1 MKIYGRF
8 TKVIIIIIIT
18 VMIIKWVNDQSNRR
32 IRYRRRYIYTKE
44 ELQSTRYEPRIDAK
58 SCPIHNSVAIF
69 VHSAARSSG
78 KYFDKI
84 QAVRKTWAKVA
95 KDRYNVSTYFV
106 TALSANEDINN
117 EIQSEARKHFD
128 VIQLDF
134 IDAYFNL
141 TLKNVALLRWVSR

>member
-69 VHSAARSSG
+69 VHSAAQSSG
-78 KYFDKI
+78 KYFDKR

-134 IDAYFNL
+134 IDAYYNL